1 MQKLEIF
8 QSIWAMERRRPDGH
22 EWTLEEQVEMVADS
36 GYSGMDL
43 LTFKPELSREAASLL
58 QQVGRACTCCAFP
71 KGLYEFQ
78 QDLDL
83 ALELGARHLNVI
95 GQVYPITVE
104 EGVEIVGNWIEMG
117 ERAGVRVIMETHRDC
132 ITTDMLYT
140 LQLMEALPE
149 MEVCADLSHFVV
161 GREFTWPIQDRDEAW
176 IQKILDRSVALQGRV
191 ASREQIQVQ
200 LDFPQQQNWV
210 NKFRQWW
217 EDGIRKWRYR
227 ESDDATL
234 NFLVELGPPPYAITD
249 MDGWELSDRWEES
262 LQIKKWIEEIW
273 LSTET

>member
-43 LTFKPELSREAASLL
+43 LTVKPELSREAARLL
-58 QQVGRACTCCAFP
+58 QQVGLACTCCAFP
-71 KGLYEFQ
+71 KGLNEFQ

-95 GQVYPITVE
+95 GQMYPITVE

-140 LQLMEALPE
+140 LQLMEALPK

-176 IQKILDRSVALQGRV
+176 IQKILDRSVAIQGRV

-249 MDGWELSDRWEES
+249 MNGWELSDRWEES
-262 LQIKKWIEEIW
+262 LQIKKWIEAIW